1 MKRINK
7 KFRNSWWFQW
17 NYSAPLYWF
26 RDWLKKNHKKIYK
39 LLFKGCAI
47 FMGIWLSSALP
58 MVINDVYADF
68 TNHQLMQKRQKEQL
82 EREAIEREL
91 AYIKHLREVENE
103 KKRNEKLRQEEEERQ
118 KQEIEEEIKSKYGLY
133 SWIEITWWGD
143 KIHITGPDAPRNC
156 SRTGQIKKIDG
167 KYLYGTWGKDPLTY
181 KSDVFHLISK
191 KEYLEIRKKEQLA
204 RDREEVKKHKK
215 FKSWGLYPGTV
226 KSNYE

>member
-26 RDWLKKNHKKIYK
+26 RDWLKKNHKKIYR

-47 FMGIWLSSALP
+47 FMGIWLSNALP

-82 EREAIEREL
+82 EREAVEREI
-91 AYIKHLREVENE
+91 AYRKHLQEVENE

-118 KQEIEEEIKSKYGLY
+118 KQEIEDEIKSEYGLY
-133 SWIEITWWGD
+133 SWIEITWWRD
-143 KIHITGPDAPRNC
+143 IANGPNPPPMN
-156 SRTGQIKKIDG
+156 SRAGQIKKVDG
-167 KYLYGTWGKDPLTY
+167 DKIYGTCGNEVLIYDKDC
-181 KSDVFHLISK
+181 FHLISH
-191 KEYLEIRKKEQLA
+191 KEYLDIRKKEQLKK
-204 RDREEVKKHKK
+204 DRAAAKKNKK